1 MKFKVKIAIIIPVHN
16 RKHTTLK
23 CHMHLAFVLKN
34 PCFDAEIIIIDD
46 GSTDGTGEALRAEN
60 INELVILEGDGNLWW
75 TGAVNKGVEYAMA
88 QKKFDYIL
96 LMNDDVAFE
105 NDFIQHLISSAQ
117 QNPASIIGAITL
129 YEDASEKTIWKA
141 GMSWSQGIRPFLKN
155 NCQGQKYSARDL
167 PELLEVDA
175 ISGRGLLIPM
185 HVIEEIGLFDD
196 VKFPHGYA
204 DHEFCMRAKK
214 RGYRLLI
221 NTRALI
227 YSQPDPRKSFSYIV
241 TRYPLKDLIS
251 TFSNI
256 KFDWNIKSLL
266 NIYTASSGYPKGIIY
281 FTIHLLII
289 GRLIFFK
296 STLPHKT
303 FEKYLSKKYGQIT
316 T

>member
-1 MKFKVKIAIIIPVHN
+1 MPVHN
-16 RKHTTLK
+16 RKVTTLRFIDNIIK
-23 CHMHLAFVLKN
+23 LINTPYFQ
-34 PCFDAEIIIIDD
+34 FEIVVIDD

-141 GMSWSQGIRPFLKN
+141 GMSWSREIRPLLKN

-167 PELLEVDA
+167 PGLLEVDA
-175 ISGRGLLIPM
+175 VSGRGLLIPA

-214 RGYRLLI
+214 KGYRLLI

-227 YSQPDPRKSFSYIV
+227 YSHPDPKKSFSYIV
-241 TRYPLKDLIS
+241 TQYPLKDLIS

-281 FTIHLLII
+281 FTMHLLII

-303 FEKYLSKKYGQIT
+303 FKKYLSKKYGQIT